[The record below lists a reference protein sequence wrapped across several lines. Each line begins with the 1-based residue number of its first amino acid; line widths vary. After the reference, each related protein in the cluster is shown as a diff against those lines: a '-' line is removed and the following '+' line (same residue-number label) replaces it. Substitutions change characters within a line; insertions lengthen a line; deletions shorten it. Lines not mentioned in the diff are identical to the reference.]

1 MTLMADLELV
11 RSVSGRDHL
20 AVVTSPRKSGSAQAS
35 VVSAGVMEHPVDG
48 SQVVAYVARGRTVK
62 LANLRRDRHVTVV
75 FRSGHAWACVEGT
88 ADLIGPD
95 DAFDGF
101 AADGV
106 PQLLR
111 DVFTAAGGTHD
122 NWPEY
127 DRVMAEDRRCA
138 VFVHPERIY
147 GINR

>member
-1 MTLMADLELV
+1 MADLDLV
-11 RSVSGRDHL
+11 RSVAGADHY
-20 AVVTSPRKSGSAQAS
+20 AVIVTPRADGGMQAS
-35 VVSAGVMEHPVDG
+35 VVSGGVMNHPVSG
-48 SQVVAYVARGRTVK
+48 ETVVALVARGRTVK
-62 LANLRRDRHVTVV
+62 LANLRRNRRATVV
-75 FRSGHAWACVEGT
+75 FRNGHSWATVEGQ

-95 DAFDGF
+95 DDFPGFDRER
-101 AADGV
+101 V

-138 VFVHPERIY
+138 VFIHPERIY
-147 GINR
+147 GRV